1 MLFVLLVLFVA
12 AAVADGHNAWNA
24 PDSLSLSL
32 SLSLTCEVGRRRAPL
47 VRAPKFSGTE
57 PQGVARFV
65 IWLALCAGL
74 MSEASFVIVCASH
87 QTHAAIAQLGEGQT
101 EDLKVP
107 GSIPGLGTNIYVCV

>member
-1 MLFVLLVLFVA
+1 MFVRLFVCSFVRSFVLFVLLVLFVT

-24 PDSLSLSL
+24 PDSLSL

-74 MSEASFVIVCASH
+74 MSEASFVIVRASH
-87 QTHAAIAQLGEGQT
+87 QSRAAIAQLGAS
-101 EDLKVP
+101 D
-107 GSIPGLGTNIYVCV
+107 